1 MTSQEPDMSR
11 RAVLGT
17 LGTATTVV
25 ATGCVTRRPIEFG
38 EQGVRVPPGGYYDYR
53 IDIEDYG
60 SEKPKM
66 SYTVTGGER
75 ARFDVLV
82 FSPDDFEEYRRT
94 LEGESP
100 GEMSVEESL
109 SRGGVDDN
117 EVSHAAEMPR
127 DSYRFVIDNT
137 NLPGSLLGVEAN
149 QRREEPIEVD
159 IELTVEY
166 PGITDR
172 LPF

>member
-1 MTSQEPDMSR
+1 MG
-11 RAVLGT
+11 A
-17 LGTATTVV
+17 LGTAATIGT
-25 ATGCVTRRPIEFG
+25 TGCVTRRPIEFG
-38 EQGVRVPPGGYYDYR
+38 EQGIRIAPGEYYDYR

-60 SEKPKM
+60 SEEPEM
-66 SYTVTGGER
+66 SYTVTGEER
-75 ARFDVLV
+75 DRFDVLV
-82 FSPDDFEEYRRT
+82 FNSEDFEKYRHA

-100 GEMSVEESL
+100 GEVRVEQSL

-117 EVSHAAEMPR
+117 EVSHTASMPR

-137 NLPGSLLGVEAN
+137 NLPGNLLGVDAN
-149 QRREEPIEVD
+149 QRREER